1 MSFRWLALRV
11 EYLGNLIILLTGV
24 FTTYHRE
31 SLSPGIAAMVVA
43 AAVTMLVQWNFFCG
57 KL

>member
-43 AAVTMLVQWNFFCG
+43 AAVTMLVPP
-57 KL
+57 